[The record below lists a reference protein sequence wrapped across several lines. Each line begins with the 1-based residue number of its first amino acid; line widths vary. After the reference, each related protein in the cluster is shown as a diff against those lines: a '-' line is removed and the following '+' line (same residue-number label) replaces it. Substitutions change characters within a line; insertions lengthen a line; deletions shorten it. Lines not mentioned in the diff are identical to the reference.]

1 MEIQRGYKVCICH
14 KLKVESKVRGTI
26 LVPISISFPGQKLI
40 ILKQKLQRGMKLC
53 DGGRGKRN
61 SRVWLSYKLWRAWLS
76 KELLWCSVGEGRL

>member
-14 KLKVESKVRGTI
+14 KLKVESKIRGTI

-76 KELLWCSVGEGRL
+76 KELFWCSVGEGRL